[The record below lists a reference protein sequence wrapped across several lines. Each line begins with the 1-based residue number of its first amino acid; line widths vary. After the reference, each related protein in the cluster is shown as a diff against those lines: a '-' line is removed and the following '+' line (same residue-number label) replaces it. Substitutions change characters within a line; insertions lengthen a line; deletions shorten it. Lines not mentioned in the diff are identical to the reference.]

1 MSSLRGTPGRHWASH
16 WPCVE
21 TPASVAL
28 SYLKIQQK
36 VTSKFY
42 VFNKGKNNRGCDS
55 SQCLLPAHL
64 WGLLLLLVVIA
75 SRWARVRRRATLTSL
90 RVQLC
95 VRVAVRLPV
104 VRIRG
109 PRWETGPWWRSG
121 ATQSDQSKTRSGV
134 QTGPWTETYR
144 WQVKMQNMHRFAWC
158 VFVHCMCVSADLFT
172 LRLSVAFC
180 ASMRFIASA
189 WLSSAHNCWPMATSS
204 SYSFSPALHALLRLR
219 TCREKKG

>member
-1 MSSLRGTPGRHWASH
+1 MSLTRSSLRSPPPLGCHSEQVSAREEACGVDVAACATVCPRRCPSPRSTPRCLEGKWCPWLSRRGRGERSD
-16 WPCVE
+16 
-21 TPASVAL
+21 
-28 SYLKIQQK
+28 
-36 VTSKFY
+36 
-42 VFNKGKNNRGCDS
+42 G
-55 SQCLLPAHL
+55 
-64 WGLLLLLVVIA
+64 
-75 SRWARVRRRATLTSL
+75 
-90 RVQLC
+90 
-95 VRVAVRLPV
+95 
-104 VRIRG
+104 RIRG

-180 ASMRFIASA
+180 ASMRFMASA

-204 SYSFSPALHALLRLR
+204 SYSLSPALHALLRLR